1 MTPLAS
7 TSRLVCALAAA
18 FAAADTGSVESQAE
32 IQINLCSDP
41 AQVISTLALVGDRK
55 PTTVWLF
62 DSPTLDLNRAGLRL
76 RLREHRK
83 GSELTLKVAGQNCE
97 QVNPALL
104 KPNGKCEADL
114 HGDAL
119 DDVISLSRRLEKSD
133 RERLLASDTARGA
146 PLAAALT
153 AAMEPSQRTMLA
165 EHRSVTGGAE
175 PLPSDISRLGPS
187 SERFA
192 RRRGLDTSGRAGI
205 RRAFREDAAQRGARA
220 ALRTH
225 TARER
230 GRPRDMSRSGVA
242 GEEQAHAARALTT
255 LTGRQG
261 LN

>member
-18 FAAADTGSVESQAE
+18 FAAADTRSVESQAE

-55 PTTVWLF
+55 PTTIWLF
-62 DSPTLDLNRAGLRL
+62 DSPTLELNRSGLRL

-119 DDVISLSRRLEKSD
+119 DDVISLSRRLDKSG

-165 EHRSVTGGAE
+165 ERRSATGGAE
-175 PLPSDISRLGPS
+175 PLPADISRLGPS
-187 SERFA
+187 TVRTYRNRNASHVVEVWTLPAGQEFVELSEKTRRSVALA
-192 RRRGLDTSGRAGI
+192 RRAELTQLVNAAGLAICRDQESQAKNKLTLL
-205 RRAFREDAAQRGARA
+205 AR
-220 ALRTH
+220 
-225 TARER
+225 
-230 GRPRDMSRSGVA
+230 
-242 GEEQAHAARALTT
+242 
-255 LTGRQG
+255 
-261 LN
+261 

>member
-18 FAAADTGSVESQAE
+18 FVAADTRSVESQAE

-62 DSPTLDLNRAGLRL
+62 DSPTLELNRAGLRL

-119 DDVISLSRRLEKSD
+119 DDVISLSRRLDKSG

-153 AAMEPSQRTMLA
+153 TAMEPSQRTMLA
-165 EHRSVTGGAE
+165 ERRSVTGGAE
-175 PLPSDISRLGPS
+175 PLPADISRLGPS
-187 SERFA
+187 TVRTYRNRNASHVVEVWTLPAGQEFVELSEKTRRSVALA
-192 RRRGLDTSGRAGI
+192 RRAELTQLVNTAGLAICRDQESQAKNKLTLL
-205 RRAFREDAAQRGARA
+205 AR
-220 ALRTH
+220 
-225 TARER
+225 
-230 GRPRDMSRSGVA
+230 
-242 GEEQAHAARALTT
+242 
-255 LTGRQG
+255 
-261 LN
+261 